1 MILRVGRSPVSTIVP
16 AFDLSQQF
24 QAIGDALNQATLK
37 VLASG
42 RYIGGETIETF
53 EKQFAEAMGSDYGI
67 ACNSGTDALYL
78 ALRALGIGPG
88 DRVITPS
95 FTFIATAETVSMA
108 GATPAFVDI
117 DPVTFNLDLQKLEAA
132 ITPDTKA
139 IIPVHLFG
147 QAADMTAVMEI
158 AKRHN
163 LYVIEDCA
171 QATQAQW
178 QGRTAGSIG
187 DIGCF
192 SFYPTKNLGACGD
205 GGAMTT
211 NHPEL
216 ATKLRALRD
225 HGRTDTYYHELIG
238 MNSRLDG
245 IQAAILTTKLPHL
258 PEWNKQRNAI
268 ADRYQAELADLP
280 GIKLPKG
287 SPGCVWNQYT
297 IRVLAGGRD
306 RLREQ
311 LRDLGVMTAVYYPI
325 PIHLQPVYEPLGYG
339 VGTFPE
345 SERAALEVLSLP
357 MFPELSVAQQDIV
370 ISALKKILS

>member
-1 MILRVGRSPVSTIVP
+1 VSTIVP

-53 EKQFAEAMGSDYGI
+53 EKQFAQAMGADQAI

-147 QAADMTAVMEI
+147 QAADMTAVMDI

-211 NHPEL
+211 NNPEL
-216 ATKLRALRD
+216 ATKLRVLRD

-245 IQAAILTTKLPHL
+245 IQAAILMTKLPHL
-258 PEWNKQRNAI
+258 PAWNKARTAI
-268 ADRYQAELADLP
+268 ADRYQAELSDLP

-297 IRVLAGGRD
+297 IRVLDGGRD

-311 LRDLGVMTAVYYPI
+311 LRELGVMTAVYYPI
-325 PIHLQPVYEPLGYG
+325 PIHLQPVYKALGYG

-357 MFPELSVAQQDIV
+357 MFPELSMAQQDTV
-370 ISALKKILS
+370 ISALRQTLGGAIG

>member
-1 MILRVGRSPVSTIVP
+1 VSTIVP

-24 QAIGDALNQATLK
+24 QAIGSDLSKATLK

-42 RYIGGETIETF
+42 RYIGGETVEIFET
-53 EKQFAEAMGSDYGI
+53 QFASAMGSAHGI

-108 GATPAFVDI
+108 GATPMFVDI
-117 DPVTFNLDLQKLEAA
+117 DPVTFNLDIAQLEAA
-132 ITPDTKA
+132 ITDDTKA

-158 AKRHN
+158 AKRHK

-178 QGRTAGSIG
+178 QGQTAGSIG

-211 NHPEL
+211 NNPEL
-216 ATKLRALRD
+216 ATKLRVLRD

-245 IQAAILTTKLPHL
+245 IQAAILTAKLPHL
-258 PEWNKQRNAI
+258 PTWNQQRAAL
-268 ADRYQAELADLP
+268 ADRYQAELYDLP
-280 GIKLPKG
+280 GIKLPQS
-287 SPGCVWNQYT
+287 SPGSVWNQYT
-297 IRVLAGGRD
+297 IRVLNHGRD

-311 LRDLGVMTAVYYPI
+311 LRELGVMTAVYYPI
-325 PIHLQPVYEPLGYG
+325 PIHLQPVYKFLGYG
-339 VGTFPE
+339 EGTFPE

-357 MFPELSVAQQDIV
+357 MFPELSTAQQDQV
-370 ISALKKILS
+370 ISALRQTLGG

>member
-24 QAIGDALNQATLK
+24 QAIGKELNEATLQ

-53 EKQFAEAMGSDYGI
+53 ERQFAQAMGSAHAV

-78 ALRALGIGPG
+78 ALRALGLGPG

-108 GATPAFVDI
+108 GATPLFVDI

-158 AKRHN
+158 AKRHS

-178 QGRTAGSIG
+178 QGKTAGSIG

-211 NHPEL
+211 NNPEL
-216 ATKLRALRD
+216 ATKLRVLRD

-245 IQAAILTTKLPHL
+245 IQAAILTAKLPYL
-258 PEWNKQRNAI
+258 PTWNQQRAAI
-268 ADRYQAELADLP
+268 ADRYQAELSDLP
-280 GIKLPKG
+280 GIKLPRG
-287 SPGCVWNQYT
+287 LPGCVWNQYT
-297 IRVLAGGRD
+297 IRVLEGGRD

-325 PIHLQPVYEPLGYG
+325 PIHLQPVYKDLGYG

-357 MFPELSVAQQDIV
+357 MFPELSRVQQDMV

>member
-1 MILRVGRSPVSTIVP
+1 VSTIVP

-42 RYIGGETIETF
+42 RYIGGETIELF
-53 EKQFAEAMGSDYGI
+53 EKQFAQAMGADQAV

-171 QATQAQW
+171 QATQA
-178 QGRTAGSIG
+178 
-187 DIGCF
+187 
-192 SFYPTKNLGACGD
+192 
-205 GGAMTT
+205 
-211 NHPEL
+211 
-216 ATKLRALRD
+216 
-225 HGRTDTYYHELIG
+225 
-238 MNSRLDG
+238 
-245 IQAAILTTKLPHL
+245 
-258 PEWNKQRNAI
+258 
-268 ADRYQAELADLP
+268 
-280 GIKLPKG
+280 
-287 SPGCVWNQYT
+287 
-297 IRVLAGGRD
+297 
-306 RLREQ
+306 
-311 LRDLGVMTAVYYPI
+311 
-325 PIHLQPVYEPLGYG
+325 
-339 VGTFPE
+339 
-345 SERAALEVLSLP
+345 
-357 MFPELSVAQQDIV
+357 
-370 ISALKKILS
+370 